1 MPRTMRTPAPRRLV
15 APRTVIA
22 GLLALALATAL
33 PGPTL
38 AQSAGPT
45 PSPDCATVFAAADAI
60 LDAVSATG
68 TPVSP
73 ELHPAL
79 LDLTIAGCATRN
91 DWLTAAPGHPDL
103 LDGSGPST
111 VLGARCEASASGLA
125 GTPACA
131 PIRLVARPKVTPS
144 VNGAQRTRT
153 YPIVGASPDE
163 LFTQMQINGSAGCPT
178 HALACVTIQ
187 PRIQPLVTTSGTCR
201 VVGIRASLAIEA
213 VVPRWAGPK
222 RVPAELAAWWRLVAK
237 RIGTHEAQHI
247 RIANKHLAKLRREII
262 GKPCSSLQAYATKWS
277 RQLTAAQD
285 AFDRKDAERPW
296 PTYDGPL
303 P

>member
-1 MPRTMRTPAPRRLV
+1 MRMPAPRHRI
-15 APRTVIA
+15 APRAVVA
-22 GLLALALATAL
+22 GLLALALTTSI

-38 AQSAGPT
+38 AQSTDAT
-45 PSPDCATVFAAADAI
+45 PAPDCATVFAAADAI
-60 LDAVSATG
+60 LGAVRATG
-68 TPVSP
+68 STVSP
-73 ELHPAL
+73 ELRLAL

-91 DWLTAAPGHPDL
+91 DWLIAAPDHPDL
-103 LDGSGPST
+103 LDGSGPSIL
-111 VLGARCEASASGLA
+111 LGARCDAPGSSLA
-125 GTPACA
+125 ATSPCA
-131 PIRLVARPKVTPS
+131 PIRLVARPKVTPT
-144 VNGAQRTRT
+144 VKGAQRTKT

-201 VVGIRASLAIEA
+201 VIGIRASLAIEA
-213 VVPRWAGPK
+213 VVPRWTGPR
-222 RVPAELAAWWRLVAK
+222 RVPVELAAWWRVVAK